1 MNNMD
6 ENSTIEPDVHE
17 TLNMLLS
24 EGTDPDVREWYAQM
38 AEAANDD
45 FMLFE
50 DEIVI
55 CDTEA
60 TGAKPSVDSLIQIAA
75 VKMRGKEK
83 LAEFQTFVDP
93 GIAIPE
99 EITELTGISDEDV
112 KGAPDPSLAV
122 EQFAAFVAGCDL
134 VAHNAPFDKEIVMRQ
149 DSAGN
154 ITGEWI
160 DTLALSRI
168 VFPHFKAHRLR
179 DLAQAFALHKPTHS
193 AIDDV
198 EALAGLWRIIIAAI
212 HNLPA
217 GMAGAIAEISP
228 ETDWNLRKFFQQVQ
242 GSKKVDFDLRRIRR
256 ERVRIRPAKE
266 DEETLPNF
274 PTDEEIKQAF
284 TKEGLA
290 GKMYPAY
297 EQRSEQVEM
306 ALQVAHA
313 LRDGTCRVIEA
324 GTGVGKSMAYL
335 LPAALVSLQND
346 ITIGIATK
354 TNALLDQLIY
364 SELPRLSKAC
374 GELNYVAL
382 KGYNHYPCLRKISNF
397 ARSERELDVP
407 IIELLAMLISYVAR
421 VNWGDFDAL
430 NIFWPHLP
438 RYAVEANSNDCLKNK
453 CPFSGTCFVR
463 GARTQAQHANIV
475 VTNHSLLFRDAEAKA
490 SDFGKGLLPLIQN
503 WIVDEAH
510 AAETEARSQFSE
522 GISAIDL
529 QVQINQ
535 LSGSRSGVIKAIQK
549 KAANLEGGDMLYGV
563 LADIECQC
571 VKVQTLSEAFFT
583 LVKDLH
589 VLADKAGSYDWVT
602 LWISNKTRQEK
613 EFRLIQEPGHEL
625 LDALSSIITRMRDL
639 ISMAEQFEELAV
651 QRASLTGIMCAF
663 QGMACALEL
672 ILSGDDK
679 SYVYSAEIN
688 RNSDKATEKLF
699 AQKIDIGTKLS
710 YMFYPVMNS
719 VIFTSATLSTGDS
732 SDPFKYFKHSVG
744 LDYVQKEDKLEEL
757 QLNSSYDFDKN
768 MKIIL
773 PSDMPEPNDYEYL
786 GALEDLLFE
795 VHTAMGGSVLTLFT
809 NRSHMEQLY
818 RILKPRLAERGLELR
833 AQTRGTNIKHLRDSF
848 IEDKELS
855 IFALRSFW
863 EGFDAPGD
871 TLRCVVIT
879 KIPFGRPDEP
889 LSCERSE
896 REGRQAWMKYS
907 LPEAVMDL
915 KQAAGRLIRSENDSG
930 YLVLADARLTTKNY
944 GRFFLNA
951 MPSNN
956 ITNVPI
962 DGIAELISKGKKK
975 TPSNL

>member
-1 MNNMD
+1 MNNTDGKTTSKTDKMK
-6 ENSTIEPDVHE
+6 ELNS
-17 TLNMLLS
+17 LLS
-24 EGTDPDVREWYAQM
+24 QGTDDDIRQWYAHV
-38 AEAANDD
+38 ADVAHDD
-45 FMLFE
+45 LMLFE

-60 TGAKPSVDSLIQIAA
+60 TGPNPSISSLIQIAA
-75 VKMRGKEK
+75 VKMRGKEN

-93 GIAIPE
+93 GISIPE
-99 EITELTGISDEDV
+99 EITELTGISNEDV
-112 KGAPDPSLAV
+112 VGAPDPSLAV
-122 EQFAAFVAGCDL
+122 EQFANFVGDCDL
-134 VAHNAPFDKEIVMRQ
+134 VAHNAAFDKEIVMKQ
-149 DSAGN
+149 DNAGN
-154 ITGEWI
+154 IGGNWI

-179 DLAQAFALHKPTHS
+179 DLAKAFSLHKPTHS

-198 EALAGLWRIIIAAI
+198 EALASLWRILIAAI

-217 GMAGAIAEISP
+217 GMAAAISEISP
-228 ETDWNLRKFFQQVQ
+228 QIDWNLRKFFQQAQ
-242 GSKKVDFDLRRIRR
+242 SSKKYDFDLRRIRR
-256 ERVRIRPAKE
+256 ERVKLSLPKE
-266 DEETLPNF
+266 TDSALPSF

-284 TKEGLA
+284 TKSGLA

-297 EQRSEQVEM
+297 EQRDEQVEM
-306 ALQVAHA
+306 ALEITHA

-335 LPAALVSLQND
+335 LPAALVSMKND
-346 ITIGIATK
+346 VTIGIATK

-364 SELPRLSKAC
+364 NELPRLSKAC
-374 GELNYVAL
+374 GGLNYVAL

-397 ARSERELDVP
+397 VRSESELDVEV
-407 IIELLAMLISYVAR
+407 IELLAMLISYVSR
-421 VNWGDFDAL
+421 INWGDFDAL
-430 NIFWPHLP
+430 NIYWPRLP
-438 RYAVEANSNDCLKNK
+438 RYAVEANSDDCLKNK
-453 CPFSGTCFVR
+453 CPFSATCFVR
-463 GARTQAQHANIV
+463 GARTQAQRSNIV

-490 SDFGKGLLPLIQN
+490 SDFGKGLLPVIQN

-510 AAETEARSQFSE
+510 AAEAEARSQFSE
-522 GISAIDL
+522 GIGAVDL

-535 LSGSRSGVIKAIQK
+535 LSNFRSGIIKAIQK
-549 KAANLEGGDMLYGV
+549 KLASIEGGSMLYST
-563 LADIECQC
+563 LADIESQC
-571 VKVQTLSEAFFT
+571 VNVQTLSETFFA

-589 VLADKAGSYDWVT
+589 VLANSNNNYDWVT
-602 LWISNKTRQEK
+602 LWLSEQTRK
-613 EFRLIQEPGHEL
+613 ENEFCLLQEPGREL
-625 LDALSSIITRMRDL
+625 LNALSEIITRLRNL
-639 ISMAEQFEELAV
+639 VSMCEQFEELAI
-651 QRASLTGIMCAF
+651 QRASLTGVLSAL
-663 QGMACALEL
+663 QGMAHALEL

-688 RNSDKATEKLF
+688 KHSNKAIEKLS

-719 VIFTSATLSTGDS
+719 VIFTSATLATGDKK
-732 SDPFKYFKHSVG
+732 DPFKYFKHSVG
-744 LDYVQKEDKLEEL
+744 LDYLQKEEKLEEL
-757 QLNSSYDFDKN
+757 QLHSSYDFDHN

-773 PSDMPEPNDYEYL
+773 PTDMPQPNEPDYFDS
-786 GALEDLLFE
+786 LEDMLFK

-809 NRSHMEQLY
+809 NRAHMEKMY
-818 RILKPRLAERGLELR
+818 KALKPRLAECGLELR
-833 AQTRGTNIKHLRDSF
+833 AQIRGTNIKYLRDSF
-848 IEDKELS
+848 IENKELS

-863 EGFDAPGD
+863 EGFDAPGE

-896 REGRQAWMKYS
+896 REGSESWRKYS

-930 YLVLADARLTTKNY
+930 YLILADARLTTKSY
-944 GRFFLNA
+944 GKIFLNA

-956 ITNVPI
+956 EIRIPI
-962 DGIAELISKGKKK
+962 DEIANLINSQ
-975 TPSNL
+975 S